1 MIELLDRNVGRIL
14 AALQRHSLAGDTV
27 IIFASDHG
35 MYYGERGLSDCWQLN
50 EQPLRVPLI
59 ICDPRRAPG
68 GWLRPELAPNIDV
81 APTILELGG
90 VPIPDLVQGRSL
102 VPLFEDDPAPDWRT
116 EFFCEHLF
124 ERSDIP
130 KSEGLRTA
138 DTKYLRYFEQDPVY
152 EELYDLRTDPHEF
165 VNLATDPRHAER
177 LAAMRRKCDRLSA
190 QAARSP

>member
-1 MIELLDRNVGRIL
+1 M
-14 AALQRHSLAGDTV
+14 
-27 IIFASDHG
+27 
-35 MYYGERGLSDCWQLN
+35 
-50 EQPLRVPLI
+50 
-59 ICDPRRAPG
+59 
-68 GWLRPELAPNIDV
+68 
-81 APTILELGG
+81 
-90 VPIPDLVQGRSL
+90 PIPDLVQGRSL
-102 VPLFEDDPAPDWRT
+102 MPLFEDDPVPDWRT

>member
-1 MIELLDRNVGRIL
+1 M
-14 AALQRHSLAGDTV
+14 
-27 IIFASDHG
+27 
-35 MYYGERGLSDCWQLN
+35 
-50 EQPLRVPLI
+50 
-59 ICDPRRAPG
+59 
-68 GWLRPELAPNIDV
+68 

-102 VPLFEDDPAPDWRT
+102 MPLFEDDPVPDWRT

-130 KSEGLRTA
+130 KSEGLRTT